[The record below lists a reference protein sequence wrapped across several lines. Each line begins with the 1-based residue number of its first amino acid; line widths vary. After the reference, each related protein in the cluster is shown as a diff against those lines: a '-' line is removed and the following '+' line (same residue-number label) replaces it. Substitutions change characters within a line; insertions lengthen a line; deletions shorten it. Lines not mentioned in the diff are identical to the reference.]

1 MAMNERKKWLNY
13 RTTGVIIPSEIN
25 APKKVKTYTDA
36 VDGFPIYW
44 RRDGDVAGKRII
56 KSRPNS
62 IKLSTRVGKAKQY
75 SPEIQ
80 KAHITKFGIFW

>member
-1 MAMNERKKWLNY
+1 MAMDKRKEWLIY
-13 RTTGVIIPSEIN
+13 RTTGFIIPSELN

-44 RRDGDVAGKRII
+44 RRNGDVAGKRII

-62 IKLSTRVGKAKQY
+62 IKLSQEFAEAKQY
-75 SPEIQ
+75 SPRIQ
-80 KAHITKFGIFW
+80 KTYITKFGIFW

>member
-1 MAMNERKKWLNY
+1 MI
-13 RTTGVIIPSEIN
+13 TPSELN

-44 RRDGDVAGKRII
+44 RRDGDVTGKRII

-62 IKLSTRVGKAKQY
+62 IKLSQESRKPNNIHLEYK
-75 SPEIQ
+75 
-80 KAHITKFGIFW
+80 KHI

>member
-1 MAMNERKKWLNY
+1 MAMNKRKNWLNY

-44 RRDGDVAGKRII
+44 RRHGEVVGKRIV

-62 IKLSTRVGKAKQY
+62 IVKVNRNSRKPNNIHLKYK
-75 SPEIQ
+75 
-80 KAHITKFGIFW
+80 KHI